1 MRRLRTVPPM
11 TNRWRPGWGLGW
23 WSPIAAV
30 RIGQHHPAWCR
41 PQALVP
47 TPCASALSVLDGSML
62 AVRTDTAHRITWAHR
77 LPGSVMTPE
86 QPQSLPAK
94 NMQVSVEHRPSSI
107 FTGVEHQPI
116 PTLRDPGITRN
127 RSTSNNH
134 LSQQGRR
141 GRSQRQRV
149 LMMLNRH
156 HQHMNPSLRIDVQH
170 SQGRRGPMHHGSRHI
185 PRNDLAKQ
193 TVSHN
198 THTQD
203 PSVARRDG
211 LPDQA
216 NFESRPL
223 YAELKVHHPAHS
235 YRNGLCCKPLRY
247 RKETCQS
254 PPKHTTLL
262 RKRMHQHTEPR
273 RTKGDH
279 RKGGPGGEA
288 PPAGGLGAWPP
299 ISTGAATP
307 SERFPRAWGAQGWL
321 RRGEVWGLLHR
332 DAACAGPR

>member
-1 MRRLRTVPPM
+1 
-11 TNRWRPGWGLGW
+11 
-23 WSPIAAV
+23 
-30 RIGQHHPAWCR
+30 
-41 PQALVP
+41 
-47 TPCASALSVLDGSML
+47 ML

-134 LSQQGRR
+134 LSQQGRSR
-141 GRSQRQRV
+141 GSQRKRV

-170 SQGRRGPMHHGSRHI
+170 SQGRRRAMHHGSRHI

-203 PSVARRDG
+203 PSVARGDG
-211 LPDQA
+211 LPGQA

-279 RKGGPGGEA
+279 RMGGPGGEA
-288 PPAGGLGAWPP
+288 PPAGGLGARPP
-299 ISTGAATP
+299 ISTGAATYGLRSP
-307 SERFPRAWGAQGWL
+307 QASQARGGCVAVKSGGYFTATQRAPDRGGRCPAGQHRCRITIRSSRGSSTALDACCGKRLAVNGGVRYWL
-321 RRGEVWGLLHR
+321 ARHCS
-332 DAACAGPR
+332 A